1 MSNLDLSLYRSIEAL
16 ADNDIPNPI
25 LRIDFFL
32 HAVIT
37 GEECNI
43 EPVTKTE
50 EYLYV
55 LATGDESRLGLY
67 GDSISLLEEYLEAL
81 RTGDTSNLREPR
93 TREEIILYQAITGED
108 LGVEPV
114 SRIETYLSMLQNAGG
129 LDYILSTSTS
139 ASVIPLTNSIN
150 GKARVEEMC
159 GDTLVNCAI
168 YNKELSS
175 SSWIYSNNKY
185 YTDSSGLNYLEF
197 SVSLKPNTPYTV
209 FFDFDKGSTST
220 QDYGVRVGFRF
231 GEEPYNVFDY
241 ISIVGSN
248 KFTLVP
254 SKYCNRL
261 TIHKLDYNNRFY
273 VGLSNIILLEGDWTN
288 REIPSE
294 YFEGMKSCGQDD
306 ENGHKIEILSQSKNL
321 FNESEHL
328 YQCSIS
334 VDSFNWGHSNGG
346 NRRSVKIPCKPNTT
360 YTFSKTGG
368 DRMVICSHDKDFDG
382 TSTDV
387 YMKYCYYNS
396 QRSKHI
402 ETYTF
407 TTHSDSKVL
416 CIYISLDSLATNIQL
431 EESSSKT
438 NYVVYES
445 NKKEIQLP
453 QPLRGLPNGVQDR
466 IVYLDESTTPIAPEG
481 KGLYLE
487 KNVGEIR
494 VLGKDIPYSSHI
506 DNTKVLRYILSN
518 FPSDIALTE
527 DDTVVF
533 VNCNLLPPSTA
544 RAILGSNTVGISSRR
559 NSNRGLCVAFDKT
572 KISSREMA
580 QSFLDNNNFLVQ
592 YPLDKPTLAKISDV
606 NFECYENA
614 TVYVDSGA
622 VAPTKTVIRYPYK
635 QPALFSL

>member
-50 EYLYV
+50 EYLYA
-55 LATGDESRLGLY
+55 LATGDESRLRLY

-81 RTGDTSNLREPR
+81 RTGDIDNLREPR

-108 LGVEPV
+108 LGVEPI

-150 GKARVEEMC
+150 GRARVQEMC
-159 GDTLVNCAI
+159 GDTLVNCI
-168 YNKELSS
+168 KTKIPELHLIGNGTPQGFSYDV
-175 SSWIYSNNKY
+175 IAKGGTTYTIFANVTKNTNNSNFGLVAWHV
-185 YTDSSGLNYLEF
+185 TDNNAQVLIPNGFVGQFKGVFRTTENVKQTWNTDFWAENTSGELI
-197 SVSLKPNTPYTV
+197 VSDI
-209 FFDFDKGSTST
+209 FM
-220 QDYGVRVGFRF
+220 
-231 GEEPYNVFDY
+231 
-241 ISIVGSN
+241 
-248 KFTLVP
+248 
-254 SKYCNRL
+254 
-261 TIHKLDYNNRFY
+261 
-273 VGLSNIILLEGDWTN
+273 LEGDWTN

-306 ENGHKIEILSQSKNL
+306 ENGHKIEILSQNKNL
-321 FNESEHL
+321 FNDKL
-328 YQCSIS
+328 TNLDIT
-334 VDSFNWGHSNGG
+334 NGANKYSSDHASG
-346 NRRSVKIPCKPNTT
+346 AEFIRIKPNTP
-360 YTFSKTGG
+360 YTLSSP
-368 DRMVICSHDKDFDG
+368 IPL
-382 TSTDV
+382 
-387 YMKYCYYNS
+387 YNS
-396 QRSKHI
+396 LAGLIIVYYDINKKFIKHI
-402 ETYTF
+402 NMTEN
-407 TTHSDSKVL
+407 K
-416 CIYISLDSLATNIQL
+416 ISPSNARYCRVRTRKNPQSPISTEELSSILLQL
-431 EESSSKT
+431 EEGTVATSYAQSSM
-438 NYVVYES
+438 

-466 IVYLDESTTPIAPEG
+466 IVYLDENTTPIAPEG

-487 KNVGEIR
+487 KNVGE
-494 VLGKDIPYSSHI
+494 VTFNGKERYNLSSQSSST
-506 DNTKVLRYILSN
+506 NLVYWT
-518 FPSDIALTE
+518 PSMDGRNSP
-527 DDTVVF
+527 TVVISDKLASLDSF
-533 VNCNLLPPSTA
+533 SSC
-544 RAILGSNTVGISSRR
+544 SNTSGIFL
-559 NSNRGLCVAFDKT
+559 NNGDGGIGNFV
-572 KISSREMA
+572 ISLPKSQCPNLE
-580 QSFLDNNNFLVQ
+580 SFTDWLSTNKPICY
-592 YPLDKPTLAKISDV
+592 YPLIKATYTKISDV